1 MILCKGGEH
10 AAVKK
15 TKLCYRF
22 HDPNPAAVTA
32 DYLLTILIEANK
44 EKVAQAIRE
53 RSGEVI
59 YTEGTRKQA

>member
-1 MILCKGGEH
+1 M
-10 AAVKK
+10 KK

-53 RSGEVI
+53 RSSEVI

>member
-1 MILCKGGEH
+1 M
-10 AAVKK
+10 KK

-53 RSGEVI
+53 RSSDLYGRHTKASINPPEYNI
-59 YTEGTRKQA
+59 LMFS